1 MVAHTFHLDG
11 GLQPCACVCARM
23 QGDDFPRRFNSY
35 GLVKPFT
42 KTARQMRDAYR
53 MAAEAALNAE
63 PDATTDAAAPVD
75 EVPAA
80 PDTPASTTTT
90 EGAAAADPAAAT
102 AAADAAPGTD
112 AAAAAGSAAG
122 ADGAATTAAPAAA
135 AAPLPPFRPSGPV
148 PLSLS
153 HNHVHLAFSSL
164 RAAHGLHVET
174 SSRVSSE
181 IRSAVSDFLEEH
193 LDAAV
198 LLFHRD
204 EADIKRKLC
213 VDLSAACKPNQR
225 KPKTKAKGAQADGKS
240 AQATADADA
249 AATTAKDEL

>member
-1 MVAHTFHLDG
+1 VLRFAG
-11 GLQPCACVCARM
+11 GCCLPVDVSRG

-42 KTARQMRDAYR
+42 KTARLMREAYLK
-53 MAAEAALNAE
+53 AAEAALNGEADVT
-63 PDATTDAAAPVD
+63 PAAAPAD
-75 EVPAA
+75 EAPAA

-90 EGAAAADPAAAT
+90 EGAAADPAAAT
-102 AAADAAPGTD
+102 TAAANAAPGTD
-112 AAAAAGSAAG
+112 AAAAAPAGAAVG
-122 ADGAATTAAPAAA
+122 ADGTATAAAAT
-135 AAPLPPFRPSGPV
+135 AAPLPPFRPTGPV

-164 RAAHGLHVET
+164 RSAHGLHVES

-193 LDAAV
+193 LDATV
-198 LLFHRD
+198 RLFHRD

-213 VDLSAACKPNQR
+213 VDLAAACKPNQR
-225 KPKTKAKGAQADGKS
+225 KPKPNAKGTQADEKS
-240 AQATADADA
+240 AQTTTTEA
-249 AATTAKDEL
+249 AAAATAKDEL

>member
-1 MVAHTFHLDG
+1 MS
-11 GLQPCACVCARM
+11 CW

-42 KTARQMRDAYR
+42 KTARLMREAYLK
-53 MAAEAALNAE
+53 AAEAALNGEA
-63 PDATTDAAAPVD
+63 DATPAAAPAD
-75 EVPAA
+75 EAPAA
-80 PDTPASTTTT
+80 PDTPVSTTTT

-102 AAADAAPGTD
+102 PAADAAPGTD
-112 AAAAAGSAAG
+112 AAAPAGAAAG
-122 ADGAATTAAPAAA
+122 ADGTATPAAAA
-135 AAPLPPFRPSGPV
+135 AAPLPPFRPTGPV
-148 PLSLS
+148 PLALS

-164 RAAHGLHVET
+164 HSAHGLHVES

-193 LDAAV
+193 LDATV

-213 VDLSAACKPNQR
+213 VDLAAACKPNQR
-225 KPKTKAKGAQADGKS
+225 KPKPNAKGTQANEKS
-240 AQATADADA
+240 AQTTTEA
-249 AATTAKDEL
+249 AATATAKDEL